1 MDLFF
6 PFFSLV
12 SLKHHFYN
20 FKFSFSSFIKQTRVT
35 TIHYSK
41 YVSWCMIIMKY
52 YERKWHTSTLTLF
65 CIKENVKEWEMLEL
79 LALWT
84 FMWRVIFLYFL
95 LFLLKELSVLPFFMI
110 CHRFLWH
117 RQVEIYGRCVVGG
130 IFWIFWYFIPLES
143 KHNSSV

>member
-6 PFFSLV
+6 LSFLV
-12 SLKHHFYN
+12 NLKHHFYN

-52 YERKWHTSTLTLF
+52 YGRKWHTSTLTLF
-65 CIKENVKEWEMLEL
+65 CIKDSVKEWEMLEL

-95 LFLLKELSVLPFFMI
+95 LFLLKELSVLRIFFPFFYDLSPFFMTSSGGNLWTL
-110 CHRFLWH
+110 CSWWNFL
-117 RQVEIYGRCVVGG
+117 
-130 IFWIFWYFIPLES
+130 IFYSLRIQT
-143 KHNSSV
+143 